1 MYRQVGVRPW
11 AAKPRNSDSHP
22 EVLKTTVKCS
32 ARQSLDETRISERVP
47 GRGSMGLGP
56 TGCLGRPVKQLVQLR
71 LVSKRKTARGLN
83 RARGSGLESRG
94 QTLKVGAHAARRQQ
108 RKDSG
113 RRKQPR
119 GD

>member
-11 AAKPRNSDSHP
+11 AAKPRNLDSHP
-22 EVLKTTVKCS
+22 EVMRTTVKCS

-71 LVSKRKTARGLN
+71 LVSKRKTA
-83 RARGSGLESRG
+83 GSEPG
-94 QTLKVGAHAARRQQ
+94 
-108 RKDSG
+108 
-113 RRKQPR
+113 
-119 GD
+119 